1 MAIITCFQNVP
12 ATWQEYWKIM
22 VRHGFLILWGKKK
35 IGEGRVHQR
44 SGEMKRSLR
53 TTAWHCSSFS
63 YSISDILGGLQKENK
78 IYKK

>member
-35 IGEGRVHQR
+35 NRGGACPPEKWGNETLVTDNSVALFLFLLQHQ
-44 SGEMKRSLR
+44 
-53 TTAWHCSSFS
+53 
-63 YSISDILGGLQKENK
+63 
-78 IYKK
+78 